1 MSDETVKELSQFLKD
16 RNEALL
22 SGDVEKVR
30 EFVKKH
36 GIGGDMDLTD
46 EGLRIAMHRGRI
58 HWRECPPEMVRES
71 VWWLLD
77 NEYSLDMEYWG
88 TN

>member
-1 MSDETVKELSQFLKD
+1 M
-16 RNEALL
+16 
-22 SGDVEKVR
+22 
-30 EFVKKH
+30 KKH

-77 NEYSLDMEYWG
+77 NEYSLDMEYWR
-88 TN
+88 